1 MNLTMVMH
9 HFTLKNNSC
18 HFTLENN
25 NSPKTKPMK
34 QFFFIAIA
42 TLAMSYNVIAQVNQY
57 SPGCSTPDLDS
68 VTAKALPYYNNNQF
82 LENYL
87 IQKGYNNL
95 PVISFPATPN
105 ARAGTFLQP
114 MFFVPLNIY
123 IYRDGAN
130 NPISSI
136 NEVQARDYVCRVNEI
151 FLNAGT
157 AIQFYTNRVE
167 FEVNNFF
174 NQSINSDLTVYDL
187 WSRKRYIPDP
197 SKGINVHFIRNNVSP
212 EDNLGKAS
220 LPHYP
225 VPPYAQYSL
234 YVRTHFNGT
243 YSRLSD
249 IEVSSTLAH
258 EIGHTLGLLHT
269 HHPGRLQSLIFNQTN
284 ATISNDCLQESV
296 SRGKRNYWYNGCLS
310 TDNMKKCE
318 INGDF
323 LCDTDADPSQ
333 LSRVSGC
340 AYVYPASGDYR
351 TDNWGDL
358 WTPPTHN
365 VMSYSTNDC
374 QNQFS
379 RHQTAIMWKQMEDFK
394 TYITYQPPTISS
406 SSDLIC
412 FGSNTSFTLTG
423 SQLPTDATFNWE
435 VQPANI
441 VNIQNSTGST
451 AYLSATNNSSN
462 QAVNVILSIVGPGS
476 CYLAR
481 LQKTVWVG
489 VPPANNS
496 TLIWTTIRGENPI
509 TVGTGSFISYQVDYV
524 PYADSYTW
532 TFPPGFIVYGGSKT
546 TSSPYISATTGN
558 QTGTFTLY
566 CRANNACRYSY
577 TKSLTINVTSD
588 GGGGIQMRMAFPNPA
603 NETITVKIKEEDGNE
618 EAQVSL
624 FNKNLE
630 KVFFTH
636 TKEKEITIST
646 VDLPNGLY
654 YLNVKMGKEVT
665 QKQVIISH

>member
-1 MNLTMVMH
+1 
-9 HFTLKNNSC
+9 
-18 HFTLENN
+18 
-25 NSPKTKPMK
+25 MK
-34 QFFFIAIA
+34 QFLLTIA
-42 TLAMSYNVIAQVNQY
+42 LNCLLLSNLKAQVDQY
-57 SPGCSTPDLDS
+57 DPACSTPNLDS
-68 VTAKALPYYNNNQF
+68 ATAVTLPWYNNNQF

-95 PVISFPATPN
+95 PYISFPAPN
-105 ARAGTFLQP
+105 ARTTTTFLEP
-114 MFFVPLNIY
+114 MFLVPLNIF

-130 NPISSI
+130 NPTSSI
-136 NEVQARDYVCRVNEI
+136 DENNARDYVCRVNEI
-151 FLNAGT
+151 FRNAGT
-157 AIQFYTNRVE
+157 AIQFYTNFVE
-167 FEVNNFF
+167 FEGNEFF
-174 NQSINSDLTVYDL
+174 NNKISSQAEVYDL
-187 WSRKRYIPDP
+187 WSRKRYIPIP
-197 SKGINVHFIRNNVSP
+197 AAGNGINVHFIRYNNAP
-212 EDNLGKAS
+212 ENNGGKAS
-220 LPHYP
+220 LPYYP
-225 VPPYAQYSL
+225 VLPYSQYSL
-234 YVRTHFNGT
+234 YVRTHEVYSDGT
-243 YSRLSD
+243 RGGPRFAVD
-249 IEVSSTLAH
+249 NAATLAH
-258 EIGHTLGLLHT
+258 EIGHTLSLLHT
-269 HHPGRLQSLIFNQTN
+269 HHPGRLPSLIFNETN
-284 ATISNDCLQESV
+284 ATISNGCYQESV
-296 SRGKRNYWYNGCLS
+296 SRAKSNYWYDGCFS
-310 TDNMKKCE
+310 TDGLAKCG

-323 LCDTDADPSQ
+323 LCDTDADPRQSG
-333 LSRVSGC
+333 LVSGC
-340 AYVYPASGDYR
+340 TFTPPPSGDYR
-351 TDNWGDL
+351 TDNWGDI

-365 VMSYSTNDC
+365 VMSYSNSAC
-374 QNQFS
+374 LNQFS

-406 SSDLIC
+406 SSNLIC
-412 FGSNTSFTLTG
+412 FGSNTSFTLNG
-423 SQLPTDATFNWE
+423 SQLPNDATFNWE

-451 AYLSATNNSSN
+451 AYLSATNNSSS
-462 QAVNVILSIVGPGS
+462 QAVNVILSIVGPSS

-489 VPPANNS
+489 APPADNS

-577 TKSLTINVTSD
+577 TKSLTINVTGD

-603 NETITVKIKEEDGNE
+603 NETITVKIKEEDSNE
-618 EAQVSL
+618 EAQVRL
-624 FNKNLE
+624 LNKNLE

-646 VDLPNGLY
+646 AGLPNGLY
-654 YLNVKMGKEVT
+654 YLNVQMGKEVT